1 VEKGGIFMGQ
11 LIIGTSG
18 LAQAEL
24 LPEPAPESAAI
35 PEEPAPVAA
44 PHPVPAT

>member
-1 VEKGGIFMGQ
+1 MGQ

-24 LPEPAPESAAI
+24 LPEPVATPAA
-35 PEEPAPVAA
+35 ASVAA
-44 PHPVPAT
+44 PKEITPVAVPHAVPAT